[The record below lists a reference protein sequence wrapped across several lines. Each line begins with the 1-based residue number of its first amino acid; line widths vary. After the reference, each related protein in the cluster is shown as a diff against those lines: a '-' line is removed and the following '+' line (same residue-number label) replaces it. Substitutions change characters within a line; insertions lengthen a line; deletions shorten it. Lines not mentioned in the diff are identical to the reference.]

1 MKLFDSSAIINICRE
16 NRADKLTNGCTLDL
30 AFYELGNTVWKM
42 TYLRKAMSIE
52 EAIIVLNALIEVYGR
67 MKGLRNRDVRTT
79 LEIALKEGLTFYDAS
94 YIKVALENNLDLVT
108 DDERL
113 YRAASKYVKTFKSS
127 EL

>member
-16 NRADKLTNGCTLDL
+16 NRVDKLTNGCTLDL